1 MADQNRAPEAIPAFD
16 ETADI
21 IELDDRLDLA
31 FDPLSVP
38 AAIQTFS
45 RSRIAATEFVATL
58 SNPARSGSF

>member
-31 FDPLSVP
+31 FDPLSVTGGDSDFFAQP
-38 AAIQTFS
+38 NCGNGICCNS
-45 RSRIAATEFVATL
+45 
-58 SNPARSGSF
+58 